1 MSIPETDEACVVLRR
16 DMSMSHADFYRIF
29 PRVAGD
35 ASWHLS
41 GNVVSLNEFE
51 GGTLRIKLEPEGI
64 RRIANL
70 VLPRTILELRFEGYA
85 RTEIDAFMG
94 RFERSFRRGG
104 G

>member
-1 MSIPETDEACVVLRR
+1 
-16 DMSMSHADFYRIF
+16 MSHADFHRIF

-35 ASWHLS
+35 TPRHLS
-41 GNVVSLNEFE
+41 GNVVSLTEFE
-51 GGTLRIKLEPEGI
+51 GGTLRIELEPEGV

-70 VLPRTILELRFEGYA
+70 TLPRTILKFRFDGYA
-85 RTEIDAFMG
+85 QSEIDAFMR